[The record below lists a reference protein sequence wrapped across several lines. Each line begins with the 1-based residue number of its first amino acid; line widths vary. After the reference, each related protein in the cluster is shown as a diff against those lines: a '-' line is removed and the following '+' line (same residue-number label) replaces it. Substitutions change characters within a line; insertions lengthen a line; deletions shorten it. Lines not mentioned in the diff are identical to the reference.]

1 MPVETRAGGRAAGVA
16 PESVIGG
23 VYHAPLRARG
33 ARAPPAMLRIL
44 VSLHAKEARR
54 ACAVASP
61 ATADSRLTPVNAG
74 F

>member
-1 MPVETRAGGRAAGVA
+1 MPVETRADGRAPGVA

-23 VYHAPLRARG
+23 VYHAPPRARG

-44 VSLHAKEARR
+44 ASLHAKEARR

-61 ATADSRLTPVNAG
+61 ADS
-74 F
+74 